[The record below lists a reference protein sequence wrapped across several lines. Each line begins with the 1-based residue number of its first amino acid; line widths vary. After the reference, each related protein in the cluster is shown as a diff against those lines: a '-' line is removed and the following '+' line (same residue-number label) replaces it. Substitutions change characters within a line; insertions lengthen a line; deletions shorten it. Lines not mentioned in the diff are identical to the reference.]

1 MPGYDDMVDFDG
13 FQNLRYLSLANC
25 QLTGQIP
32 VWLSKLKNLE
42 ILHLE
47 NNQITGPIPSWLGT
61 LPRLFSLNL
70 AGNRISGEFPKE
82 LCGLPRLLYE
92 PFEEDTY
99 ELELPPLGHKPANP
113 TFLPRRLSFIPAMID
128 LSRNNIDGDIPNETS
143 QLHLLCLLLLHS
155 NSFSSVIPNQI
166 SNLKNLEELTLS
178 MNHLSGKIPWSLTAL
193 NFLKKFDVSY
203 NNLEGPMPT
212 STQIQSFDASAFEGN
227 PKLCGA
233 PSLNKCETNNTIDAD
248 GKNKHAGYGHPH
260 QLPWFYISSVVLGF
274 IVGFWGVCG
283 SLIIKKRWR
292 YAYFGFID
300 NVQDRLYVMMT
311 VSMNRIK
318 RRLRA

>member
-1 MPGYDDMVDFDG
+1 MVDFDG

-47 NNQITGPIPSWLGT
+47 NNQITGPIPS
-61 LPRLFSLNL
+61 
-70 AGNRISGEFPKE
+70 NRISGEFPKE

-113 TFLPRRLSFIPAMID
+113 TFLPRRLSFNPAMID
-128 LSRNNIDGDIPNETS
+128 LSRNNIDGDIPNEIG
-143 QLHLLCLLLLHS
+143 QLHLFRLLLLHS
-155 NSFSSVIPNQI
+155 NRFSGVIPNQI

-178 MNHLSGKIPWSLTAL
+178 MSHLSGKIPWSLTAL

-203 NNLEGPMPT
+203 NNLEGPIPT

-248 GKNKHAGYGHPH
+248 
-260 QLPWFYISSVVLGF
+260 
-274 IVGFWGVCG
+274 VGFWGVCG

-311 VSMNRIK
+311 VSMNKMK